1 MDKNELDLMVLGALV
16 LGPAHGYELKKRIT
30 DMFGPI
36 YPNLSN
42 SVIYPRLAQ
51 FQKEV
56 YINCKVE
63 SQEKAPNRKVYWLMD
78 AGLKRV
84 KELTASPIRLIG
96 QVQSTYTDELTVHIV
111 FFNLVSKDER
121 RRVIEPY
128 YAFTQ
133 QRFDENVTKLEK
145 YSAILDK
152 YNLALLEYA
161 VSMLRGTLDLYRR
174 LMEM

>member
-1 MDKNELDLMVLGALV
+1 
-16 LGPAHGYELKKRIT
+16 
-30 DMFGPI
+30 MFGPI

-42 SVIYPRLAQ
+42 SVIYPRLAL
-51 FQKEV
+51 FQKDA

-63 SQEKAPNRKVYWLMD
+63 SQEKAPNRKVYWLTD
-78 AGLKRV
+78 AGLNHV

-111 FFNLVSKDER
+111 FFNLISKEER
-121 RRVIEPY
+121 KRVIEPY
-128 YAFTQ
+128 YEFTQ
-133 QRFDENVTKLEK
+133 QRHNENMDKLEK
-145 YSAILDK
+145 YSAVLDR

-161 VSMLRGTLDLYRR
+161 VSMLRGTLDLYQR